1 MKSKVFKLLCILLS
15 VAVILTI
22 GLAGCKTTTA
32 ETTAAETTAA
42 ATTAAATTAAETT
55 AAVTTAAAPKEPI
68 KVIWCADVYPDAV
81 PSMFKRFTDATGYE
95 VEIEVL
101 PGGNDYNTLVPARF
115 VSGEVP
121 DLMFFWGSPNEQAIL
136 NPAEN
141 LLDLSDYY
149 AKNISGKLISEDL
162 VKSMQYQGKNYGLAV
177 WGITVRGFFY
187 NKDVMAAAGVGIP
200 KNWDDFYTNVAPKV
214 KAAGFIP
221 QYGMGLD
228 KWGLDFNMENYVAD
242 AFATTDIQ
250 DKINNGEANLLDT
263 GFQESMEMI
272 KKCLDAG
279 FFQKDVMT
287 GTYDGAVAAISDGTT
302 FMTGLST
309 PVAARIP
316 EEAKDKVGGFCLS
329 KDGNRSYIALP
340 HGVFVPKAA
349 KNMDG
354 VNAFMDWFIT
364 SEQLNTF
371 YAELMFISP
380 YSGVTNEL
388 SLPNA
393 EFKTYVDAQ
402 APMSIKL
409 KASYG
414 QASNFGTLVLS
425 GEKTPEQAAIEMNN
439 AYIESAK
446 ALKLPV
452 KE

>member
-1 MKSKVFKLLCILLS
+1 MKSTVLKLFCILI
-15 VAVILTI
+15 AVTFIFSL
-22 GLAGCKTTTA
+22 GLAGCKTTTTQ
-32 ETTAAETTAA
+32 ETIAAE
-42 ATTAAATTAAETT
+42 TTAAATTAAETT
-55 AAVTTAAAPKEPI
+55 AAETTAEAPKEPI
-68 KVIWCADVYPDAV
+68 KVIWCADTYPDAV
-81 PSMFKRFTDATGYE
+81 ANMFKRFTDATGYE

-101 PGGNDYNTLVPARF
+101 PGGNEYNTLVPARF

-121 DLMFFWGSPNEQAIL
+121 DLFFYWGSSNEQSTL
-136 NPAEN
+136 NPTEN
-141 LLDLSDYY
+141 LLDLTDYY
-149 AKNISGKLISEDL
+149 TKNITDKLIPGDL
-162 VKSMQYQGKNYGLAV
+162 VKQMQYQGKNYGLAV

-187 NKDVMAAAGVGIP
+187 NKDVMAASGVAVP
-200 KNWDDFYTNVAPKV
+200 KNWDDFFTNVAPKV

-228 KWGLDFNMENYVAD
+228 KWGIDFNMENYVAD
-242 AFATTDIQ
+242 EFVNTDIQ
-250 DKINNGEANLLDT
+250 DKINAGEANLLDT
-263 GFQESMEMI
+263 GFKESMEMI
-272 KKCLDAG
+272 KKFLDAG

-316 EEAKDKVGGFCLS
+316 AEAADKVGGFCLS
-329 KDGNRSYIALP
+329 KEGNRAYIALP

-364 SEQLNTF
+364 PEQLNTW
-371 YAELMFISP
+371 YGELMFISP
-380 YSGVTNEL
+380 YIGVTNEL

-393 EFKTYVDAQ
+393 EFKTYFDAQ
-402 APMSIKL
+402 TPMSIRL

-414 QASNFGTLVLS
+414 MASNFGTLVLS